1 VRAEQNPAAL
11 PSRSHFRRL
20 IFACAAALA
29 FVASFARILPAA
41 DEIEWKPVEA
51 ALLRVDDRPPATWNL
66 YTAGKK
72 NDRLLIQLGGR
83 YLFVDTNRRRV
94 YELDPAKLDHKG
106 DSIMWRESDRP
117 ADSLP
122 ESAWITRD
130 VGEAY
135 RIHFRLDAEGHV
147 FDIDIPHPVVVFGP

>member
-1 VRAEQNPAAL
+1 VRATPNLVAPSSRPQFRIAL
-11 PSRSHFRRL
+11 
-20 IFACAAALA
+20 FACAVALIA
-29 FVASFARILPAA
+29 LFARVLPAA
-41 DEIEWKPVEA
+41 DKIEWKPVAA
-51 ALLRVDDRPPATWNL
+51 ALLRVDDRPPATWDL
-66 YTAGKK
+66 YTADKK

-106 DSIMWRESDRP
+106 DSIMWLESDRP
-117 ADSLP
+117 DAPLA

-135 RIHFRLDAEGHV
+135 RIHFRLDTEGRV
-147 FDIDIPHPVVVFGP
+147 FDIDIPHPVVAFGP